1 MPRKT
6 ARGICKNASYQ
17 IRLLEAHSKNQIHVM
32 VPTPALGGLAEVQ
45 KGYYSVSAVNSY

>member
-17 IRLLEAHSKNQIHVM
+17 IRLLEAHSKKTDSRDG
-32 VPTPALGGLAEVQ
+32 PAEVD
-45 KGYYSVSAVNSY
+45 